1 MKKIFILFLI
11 ISITSCDNSST
22 LQSVLDSNDV
32 DKIKLKRKEIAES
45 QQEFFDKLIVI
56 DNKLDELNTNPQL
69 PIVEILTI
77 NSVEFD
83 HYVQVQGSVKSDEL
97 INIFP
102 EFSGIIKN
110 IYVKSGD
117 IVKKRTALNKN

>member
-45 QQEFFDKLIVI
+45 QQEFFNKLLVI
-56 DNKLDELNTNPQL
+56 DNKLDELNTNQ
-69 PIVEILTI
+69 IGRASCRERV
-77 NSVEFD
+77 
-83 HYVQVQGSVKSDEL
+83 
-97 INIFP
+97 
-102 EFSGIIKN
+102 
-110 IYVKSGD
+110 
-117 IVKKRTALNKN
+117 

>member
-45 QQEFFDKLIVI
+45 QQEFFNKLLVI

-77 NSVEFD
+77 SSGEFD

-117 IVKKRTALNKN
+117 IVKKGQR